1 MSNEK
6 QESLADIVAEMRQG
20 MNPNGTAECQY
31 LESDICTLTDRIE
44 AAAKREREAVEA
56 DALTVGGV
64 VEAERHKP
72 GNAAAIR
79 EALEAINCIDTRRL
93 KRLLCEL
100 VEADIPDGGQ
110 INKTIS
116 AVDKAKAALAA
127 PARNCDRFG
136 GDYKMLHTAW
146 WDWTCSPSGTNPD
159 GTVKLAFGEWLLAPA
174 IKKGGA
180 K

>member
-6 QESLADIVAEMRQG
+6 QESLADIVAVMRQG
-20 MNPNGTAECQY
+20 MNPNGTDECPD
-31 LESDICTLTDRIE
+31 LESDIYTLADRIE
-44 AAAKREREAVEA
+44 AAAKREREAAEA
-56 DALTVGGV
+56 DALSVGGV

-116 AVDKAKAALAA
+116 AVDKAKAALAS
-127 PARNCDRFG
+127 PPRNCDVGTAEEQEARFHATG
-136 GDYKMLHTAW
+136 ELYHTLTLRNALTW
-146 WDWTCSPSGTNPD
+146 AQTPY
-159 GTVKLAFGEWLLAPA
+159 EE
-174 IKKGGA
+174 GGA